1 MLEILLSGIRAWFS
15 TITLSIIVFYVTWH
29 YWNKRTPGSPPGP
42 RGFPFIGA
50 ITSIRKH
57 PEHVMTK
64 WNKEYGPVCM
74 VRLGFKDVLVI
85 GSYEAA
91 HEAYVKS
98 QDFLDRPSPFG
109 LEILGGGYGLFPIA
123 YGSFHQEQR
132 RFGLNTLREHGMGR
146 RVLESTILQYAEELC
161 DRLETKMSSP
171 VLLDQEV
178 YIAVSST
185 IAHIVFGHNTMQDN
199 PEFRDMVLW
208 MLRPSTAT
216 VLAGILVFAPYLK
229 HLPFFRGVHND
240 SRALRLKIESLNL
253 KEVKEHDRTRD
264 PSDPRDFIDSFL
276 NEMDKRKRKNSK
288 QTTETPSENHPFQ
301 NGNGVSKDND
311 DEDFKGKIDPNWE
324 TYSSFSDQQLVSMV
338 RDLFLAGTD
347 TTSATTCW
355 IILFLCKYPD
365 VQRRMQKEIDDVI
378 GENGIPKLALAEKLP
393 FTRAVIQEIGRIRP
407 NVPLAVPH
415 CASRDSTLMGF
426 NIPKDTIIMTN
437 IWGIHHDE
445 KTWKDPYKFNPDRHL
460 DADGNFVKSNHVMQF
475 NIGLRSCL
483 GQQLARMELF
493 LITVTLFRKFSIEL
507 EPGCDIDMEGE
518 SLVSLRPY
526 PFKVLLT
533 KRI

>member
-1 MLEILLSGIRAWFS
+1 VWNALFVILFDCPAN

-161 DRLETKMSSP
+161 DRLETKMSAP

-185 IAHIVFGHNTMQDN
+185 IAHIVFGHNTMQDS
-199 PEFRDMVLW
+199 PEFRDMILW
-208 MLRPSTAT
+208 MLRPNTAT

-240 SRALRLKIESLNL
+240 SRALRLKLESLNL
-253 KEVKEHDRTRD
+253 KEVKKHDKTRD

-288 QTTETPSENHPFQ
+288 QAT
-301 NGNGVSKDND
+301 
-311 DEDFKGKIDPNWE
+311 GKVFI
-324 TYSSFSDQQLVSMV
+324 LGKV

-378 GENGIPKLALAEKLP
+378 GENGIPKLALAERLP
-393 FTRAVIQEIGRIRP
+393 FTRAVIQEMGRIRP

-460 DADGNFVKSNHVMQF
+460 DAEGNFVKSNHVMQF

-493 LITVTLFRKFSIEL
+493 LITVTLFRKFFIEL